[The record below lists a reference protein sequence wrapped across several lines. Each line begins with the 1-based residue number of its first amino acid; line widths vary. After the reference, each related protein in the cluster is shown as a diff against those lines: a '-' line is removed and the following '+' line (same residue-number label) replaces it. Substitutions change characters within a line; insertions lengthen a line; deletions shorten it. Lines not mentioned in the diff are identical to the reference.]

1 MSTPWHRTT
10 VRRDWGTVFL
20 RNERTALPKVL
31 DAVIGTQIP
40 RIELNLPYGQDLAH
54 ADYLI
59 IMGQLTRRLE
69 ARAARIGATPVCLPA
84 ATDWLAGE
92 LIDRARAGHATVL
105 LVV

>member
-20 RNERTALPKVL
+20 RSERTALPKVL

-40 RIELNLPYGQDLAH
+40 RVELDLPMGQDLAH

-84 ATDWLAGE
+84 ATDWLAGA
-92 LIDRARAGHATVL
+92 LIARATAGRATVL